1 MRFMGMDI
9 AMNHSAFVQ
18 LDERGN
24 LTWWHYVLD
33 QPTKIKGKA
42 MFPAS
47 GSGTLLKISKS
58 GDKSQDNLRRLV
70 FWQNHMSSIVNGLR
84 PDFVGIEDYALMTQS
99 GAHLKGEVGG
109 LARFYATKHG
119 KLRLHEPTSI
129 KMYIAHNGAAKPETV
144 AAAVEER
151 WPMFQEAWAGQS
163 ELARLDLAVA
173 GGIAQMVL
181 AEHRL
186 RSGQMKL
193 SDFHEKEIQVWN
205 RATKSYPVNLLS
217 RDWIT
222 R

>member
-1 MRFMGMDI
+1 MKFHGWDI

-33 QPTKIKGKA
+33 QPTKIKGAAK
-42 MFPAS
+42 FPKS
-47 GSGTLLKISKS
+47 GSGALLKIVKS
-58 GDKSQDNLRRLV
+58 GDPGQDNLRRLAW
-70 FWQNHMSSIVNGLR
+70 WQNHLSSIVNGLK

-119 KLRLHEPTSI
+119 KLRLHDPTSI
-129 KMYIAHNGAAKPETV
+129 KMYLAHNGGAKPETV

-151 WPMFQEAWAGQS
+151 WPMFQDAWEGQS

-173 GGIAQMVL
+173 AGIAQMVL

-186 RSGQMKL
+186 RTGQMKV

-205 RATKSYPVNLLS
+205 RTSKAYKTNLLA